1 VGSIP
6 DYCCGSKDLVQIPIL
21 LSSSVVDPDLDP
33 VESKTYSGIRI
44 RNEFKPN
51 YSKKLIKFDNFLTKY
66 SSKKYEVLLSKKY
79 LLRTYISP
87 YYAT

>member
-1 VGSIP
+1 MVFLGCVGSNP

-33 VESKTYSGIRI
+33 VESKIYSGIWI
-44 RNEFKPN
+44 RNEFEPN
-51 YSKKLIKFDNFLTKY
+51 YSE
-66 SSKKYEVLLSKKY
+66 KYEVLLSKKY
-79 LLRTYISP
+79 LLRTYISS